1 MERNRQGIRQKSL
14 FNRNPYRVKRKK
26 SILRNGVFWLSILS
40 VMIIAGFLYLFCSS
54 DFFQT
59 KEIKIS
65 GNSKASGEEIER
77 IIKENLNEKILF
89 FSTEN
94 IFLLNSK
101 RINQEILKKIP
112 QISDLKI
119 RKKFWGILSVSVT
132 ERMAIA
138 VICQNI
144 EEENKNCFFVDK
156 EGVVFEPIVNA
167 VNEGKQKLLGNHLNL
182 PELKM
187 SSPTDIFLGKKVLW
201 KERLSDLFK
210 TESALKNIN
219 VIIREIKIISNDRV
233 DFQTE
238 EGWQIFFNSEKDM
251 QRQMTKLKTIL
262 EKEIPAEKRTG
273 LEYIDLRF
281 GNFAPYKYRSL

>member
-101 RINQEILKKIP
+101 RINQEILKKFP

-210 TESALKNIN
+210 AESALKNIN

>member
-101 RINQEILKKIP
+101 RINQEILKKFP

-281 GNFAPYKYRSL
+281 GNFAPYRYRSL

>member
-101 RINQEILKKIP
+101 RINQEILKKFP

-238 EGWQIFFNSEKDM
+238 EGWQIFFNPEKDM

>member
-65 GNSKASGEEIER
+65 GTSKASGEEIER

-101 RINQEILKKIP
+101 RINQEILKKFP

>member
-1 MERNRQGIRQKSL
+1 
-14 FNRNPYRVKRKK
+14 
-26 SILRNGVFWLSILS
+26 
-40 VMIIAGFLYLFCSS
+40 MIIAGFLYLFCSS

-101 RINQEILKKIP
+101 RINQEILKKFP

-210 TESALKNIN
+210 AESALKNIN

>member
-101 RINQEILKKIP
+101 RINQEILKKFP